1 MFFPTKFLRESLS
14 LVSILFKSHR
24 YFKSAGFFSSENTV
38 KSVEEGEHR
47 GFYLNKNLGAHLLK
61 LITSKLINGK
71 VYFVELELI
80 GLGYRVSIKKGRIRL
95 GLGFSHVIFLLI
107 PKNVFVIKRKYRIL
121 VYSLDRFSL
130 GSFVALLLRFKKLNP
145 YKLKGLKKKHLV
157 YKLKPGKRSK

>member
-1 MFFPTKFLRESLS
+1 MFFFTKLLRESLS
-14 LVSILFKSHR
+14 LVSILFKSHK
-24 YFKSAGFFSSENTV
+24 YFKSVGLLSEHAVRSVERSENQ
-38 KSVEEGEHR
+38 
-47 GFYLNKNLGAHLLK
+47 GFYLNKNLGSHLLK
-61 LITSKLINGK
+61 SIVPELINDK

-107 PKNVFVIKRKYRIL
+107 PKNVFVVKRKYRIL
-121 VYSLDRFSL
+121 VYSLNRFSL
-130 GSFVALLLRFKKLNP
+130 GSFVALLLKFKKLNP